1 MTRTNVPE
9 QNTLEMEKQ
18 KQENT
23 VAKVTSKQRRHNSQ
37 LGQRQ
42 DAQKQTYFG
51 RSNTNAKERRK
62 RNANVKESWRHPRA
76 GKPVRRKR
84 SSGNIKSGKHGTP
97 LCAS

>member
-18 KQENT
+18 QQPENT
-23 VAKVTSKQRRHNSQ
+23 VAEVTSRQRRHSSQ

-51 RSNTNAKERRK
+51 RSNTNAKEKRK
-62 RNANVKESWRHPRA
+62 RNANPKESGRHPRA
-76 GKPVRRKR
+76 GKPV
-84 SSGNIKSGKHGTP
+84 
-97 LCAS
+97 